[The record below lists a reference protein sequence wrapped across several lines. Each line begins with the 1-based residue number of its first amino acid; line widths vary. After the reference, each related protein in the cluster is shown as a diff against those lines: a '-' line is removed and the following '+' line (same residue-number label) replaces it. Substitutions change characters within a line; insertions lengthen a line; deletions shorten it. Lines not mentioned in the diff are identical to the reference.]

1 MISIIIPT
9 LNEAALIGECIHSL
23 RAEACDAEIIV
34 ADGGSTDNTRDI
46 VSGIRGVRL
55 VVSRRGR
62 GPQMNS
68 GAAVAAGD
76 IFLFLHADTVLEPG
90 WSHAIL
96 SALENNA
103 VAGGAFTF
111 AVRNRS
117 WKYRL
122 LEAWV
127 RMRCVLCKL
136 PYGDQG
142 IFIKKDLFI
151 HINGYREIPLM
162 EDVDLIG
169 RMGKIGRIAIAGK
182 KAFTS
187 DRRWAKK
194 GFIRTAAKNQA
205 IMLLYRLGVR
215 PERLYQLYYR

>member
-9 LNEAALIGECIHSL
+9 LNEASLIGGCIGSL
-23 RAEACDAEIIV
+23 RTEACDSEIIV
-34 ADGGSTDNTRDI
+34 ADGGSSDNTGDI
-46 VSGIRGVRL
+46 VSGIPGVRL
-55 VVSRRGR
+55 VDSPKGR
-62 GPQMNS
+62 GLQMNR
-68 GAAVAAGD
+68 GATVAAGD
-76 IFLFLHADTVLEPG
+76 ILLFLHADTVLEPG
-90 WSHAIL
+90 WSHCIL
-96 SALENNA
+96 SSLKNTTA
-103 VAGGAFTF
+103 VGGAFTL

-117 WKYRL
+117 WQYRL
-122 LEAWV
+122 MEAWV

-142 IFIKKDLFI
+142 IFIRKDVFT

-162 EDVDLIG
+162 EDVDLVG

-187 DRRWAKK
+187 DRRWAKR

-205 IMLLYRLGVR
+205 IMLLYRLGVN